1 MRSISSFKMRS
12 LIALVLGVLAAAS
25 WGLAVH
31 RISQGASPTSV
42 DSLLLSSNRS
52 GLAICVDSKTAAIS
66 DDDLRR
72 DIQDAMMQL
81 KAHPHFVSA
90 GLAVAEPRIDISCPG
105 PARMLDP
112 NFDLET
118 GMIPGQSDVVTDPS
132 QYRVFVF
139 LVEKEVV
146 AKANGY
152 REYPQETW
160 CPQGGDACGEVTT
173 ALYLTPED
181 LTLPARLERL
191 LTLAVGL
198 DPDPSTPNPFK

>member
-72 DIQDAMMQL
+72 DIQDAMMQ
-81 KAHPHFVSA
+81 
-90 GLAVAEPRIDISCPG
+90 
-105 PARMLDP
+105 
-112 NFDLET
+112 
-118 GMIPGQSDVVTDPS
+118 
-132 QYRVFVF
+132 
-139 LVEKEVV
+139 VE
-146 AKANGY
+146 G
-152 REYPQETW
+152 
-160 CPQGGDACGEVTT
+160 
-173 ALYLTPED
+173 
-181 LTLPARLERL
+181 
-191 LTLAVGL
+191 
-198 DPDPSTPNPFK
+198 PSTLR